1 MYSTHINSTRNRT
14 MNNDYRFFHVGI
26 LSGDKVVQ
34 ELPNVMARNRQ
45 EATMQRPTSRIRGWR
60 VVRAIALP
68 ASWNIAHSVITL

>member
-1 MYSTHINSTRNRT
+1 

-45 EATMQRPTSRIRGWR
+45 EAIHNAWEHIDAQPFRDGKHT
-60 VVRAIALP
+60 AA
-68 ASWNIAHSVITL
+68 AY

>member
-1 MYSTHINSTRNRT
+1 MYYTHINSARNLS

-45 EATMQRPTSRIRGWR
+45 EAIHNAWEHIDAQPFRDGKHT
-60 VVRAIALP
+60 AA
-68 ASWNIAHSVITL
+68 AY